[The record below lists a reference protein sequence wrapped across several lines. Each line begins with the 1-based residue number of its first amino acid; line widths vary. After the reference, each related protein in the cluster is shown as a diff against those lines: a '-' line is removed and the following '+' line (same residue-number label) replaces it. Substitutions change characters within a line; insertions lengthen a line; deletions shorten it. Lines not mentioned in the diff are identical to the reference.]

1 MYVGNVNDFSEN
13 KHKKRISVMKVSG
26 KIRDNYEK
34 TAKDWKTQFLDLYM
48 SGDVKEFG
56 QALELKRQHIPEK
69 LYRYRTLVK

>member
-1 MYVGNVNDFSEN
+1 
-13 KHKKRISVMKVSG
+13 MKVSG

-69 LYRYRTLVK
+69 LYRYRTLSDDNIIKYQNTVWVK